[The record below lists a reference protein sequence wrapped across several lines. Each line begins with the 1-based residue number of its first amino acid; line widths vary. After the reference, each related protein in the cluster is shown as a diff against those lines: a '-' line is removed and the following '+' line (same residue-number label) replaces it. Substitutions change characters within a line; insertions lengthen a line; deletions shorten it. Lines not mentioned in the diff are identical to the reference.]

1 MQYLR
6 YCNGTIPFIWTA
18 HFKLMVYIGTG
29 TKKKKK
35 KVTCTMGGYWSWLS
49 QTLYTKRAVPLFQ
62 TDHWY
67 GTNYLF
73 DKGNG
78 STNSKL
84 LIGGG

>member
-1 MQYLR
+1 
-6 YCNGTIPFIWTA
+6 
-18 HFKLMVYIGTG
+18 
-29 TKKKKK
+29 
-35 KVTCTMGGYWSWLS
+35 MGGYWSWLS